1 MPRSFAGR
9 LGLVMLGGLVLRI
22 AYVIAVRHDL
32 VGGDGWTYHV
42 GANYLAD
49 GKGFVLPPP
58 FGDGTLPFAHHP
70 PLWTIVVAIPSLLGY
85 RSWLDHQLFACVIG
99 TATIGMIGIAGRRIA
114 GPRAGLFAA
123 AIAAVY
129 AGLWAYERQVLSETL
144 ALFLVAALLYLAYR
158 FIDRPSTWGAAALG
172 GVCGLLAL
180 TRSEQ
185 LLLVVVLIAPVVLL
199 AKVAWRRRIA
209 WLALAGA
216 ATFVVILPWTLY
228 NLPRFERPVLLS
240 TNLGTAMKSASCDEG
255 YSGPRL
261 GFYNIAC
268 GLRDPCIIAPD
279 ASVQDYRCLRSSLDY
294 IGAHL
299 DRLPIVVLAREGR
312 AWGLFRPFQQT
323 SFDRDWRKSRLW
335 VDRLGLFSY
344 WVLLPAAVTGAV
356 VLRRRSIPLYP
367 LVAFALTTTVAVAV
381 TVGETRYR
389 APAEVSIVLLAGIGG
404 DAALRRLAR
413 RHADAVAAPRPSDGM
428 PEVDRERVD
437 ANATPRGSGLADA
450 PPVEHE
456 AR

>member
-1 MPRSFAGR
+1 M
-9 LGLVMLGGLVLRI
+9 
-22 AYVIAVRHDL
+22 
-32 VGGDGWTYHV
+32 
-42 GANYLAD
+42 
-49 GKGFVLPPP
+49 
-58 FGDGTLPFAHHP
+58 
-70 PLWTIVVAIPSLLGY
+70 
-85 RSWLDHQLFACVIG
+85 
-99 TATIGMIGIAGRRIA
+99 
-114 GPRAGLFAA
+114 
-123 AIAAVY
+123 
-129 AGLWAYERQVLSETL
+129 
-144 ALFLVAALLYLAYR
+144 
-158 FIDRPSTWGAAALG
+158 
-172 GVCGLLAL
+172 
-180 TRSEQ
+180 
-185 LLLVVVLIAPVVLL
+185 VLL

-356 VLRRRSIPLYP
+356 VLRRRRIPLYP

-389 APAEVSIVLLAGIGG
+389 APPKSPSCSWRALAAMPHSGG
-404 DAALRRLAR
+404 CGR
-413 RHADAVAAPRPSDGM
+413 ADAVAAPRSDGM
-428 PEVDRERVD
+428 PEVDERTS
-437 ANATPRGSGLADA
+437 ARTCPRLGTRRRSAGR
-450 PPVEHE
+450 
-456 AR
+456 ARGR